1 MSLEEKSRKRIL
13 SEKKLT
19 RRQALSTA
27 GKIAISAVVAGVV
40 AGVGGYLAGSAAAPG
55 KEVTVTETK
64 TVTSTVGAPGKT
76 VTTTVTAGEVTK
88 TVTETVTKTVTAGA
102 PPTEIKPELSITFAS
117 PEWLPG
123 RLTGVIAEKFPEWS
137 ARKLGKAVEVKMD
150 LIPWGAI
157 HDRITTTLAAKSKE
171 PTLLISDSQWLG
183 ELFVGGHILRMN
195 PLIEKDPELQQL
207 INRFDE
213 SLVNYYM
220 TYPQGNR
227 DNIVGFAHEGDVLAL
242 VVRKDILMHPGE
254 RENFKAKYGYDL
266 PTDKYEDWFPTQIDW
281 THIRDMAEFFTRK
294 AGDEIAG
301 QTLDEDFYG
310 IATHMSKEYDAIACV
325 FGSILYCWGE
335 YWWDPVTGEV
345 EGIVNSDR
353 AVKALEFYKSLI
365 PYSPP
370 NYLEI
375 WFDQANA
382 VMQAGRAF
390 MITNWVGF
398 QPSLFDPAASKVYD
412 KIFTVPMP
420 GHVSEDDGKFRRYAN
435 IGGQPMCINAHSDYP
450 DIALAF
456 IKFWFEPE
464 SQRTWA
470 EGGGGVCIKDIIN
483 TDWFK
488 KLTPYNRAYA
498 DSIPFQLDFWNVPT
512 YAELLQALQ
521 EEIHA
526 CLAGQQ
532 DPKTALDRLAK
543 RHAETIEADGY
554 PESYPPEFRFPAD
567 KKSPL
572 DVVRAGEPASEVG
585 KPKK

>member
-1 MSLEEKSRKRIL
+1 MGYEKNKNNEENTFSV
-13 SEKKLT
+13 KKLS
-19 RRQALSTA
+19 RREALSTA
-27 GKIAISAVVAGVV
+27 GKVAVGVVVAGII
-40 AGVGGYLAGSAAAPG
+40 AGAGGYYAGASAAPPAR
-55 KEVTVTETK
+55 EVT
-64 TVTSTVGAPGKT
+64 
-76 VTTTVTAGEVTK
+76 VTK
-88 TVTETVTKTVTAGA
+88 TVTETVGAPGQVVTTTVTSPVTKTVTVGA
-102 PPTEIKPELSITFAS
+102 PPTEVKPEITITFAS

-123 RLTGVIAEKFPEWS
+123 RLTGLIAEKFPEAS
-137 ARKLGKAVEVKMD
+137 VRKIGKAVQVKMD
-150 LIPWGAI
+150 LIPWGVI

-183 ELFVGGHILRMN
+183 ELYVGGHIKRLN
-195 PLIEKDPELQQL
+195 PIIEKDPELQQL
-207 INRFDE
+207 LNRFDE

-227 DNIVGFAHEGDVLAL
+227 NNIVGFAHEGDIISL
-242 VVRKDILMHPGE
+242 VYRTDLFTHPAE
-254 RENFKAKYGYDL
+254 RENFKAQFGYDL
-266 PTDKYEDWFPTQIDW
+266 PQKYEDFYPARFDW
-281 THIRDMAEFFTRK
+281 TQVRDIAKFFTRK
-294 AGDEIAG
+294 AGDELAG
-301 QTLDEDFYG
+301 KRLEEDFYG
-310 IATHMSKEYDAIACV
+310 IAVHMSKEYDALACL
-325 FGSILYCWGE
+325 FGTILYCWGE
-335 YWWDPVTGEV
+335 YWWDPVTGQV
-345 EGIVNSDR
+345 EGIVNSER

-382 VMQAGRAF
+382 VMQAGRVA

-412 KIFTVPMP
+412 RIASVPLP
-420 GHVSEDDGKFRRYAN
+420 GHLGDDGKFRRYAN
-435 IGGQPMCINAHSDYP
+435 IGGQPMCINAYSDYP
-450 DIALAF
+450 EIALEF

-464 SQRTWA
+464 QQRTWA

-512 YAELLQALQ
+512 YAELLMALQ
-521 EEIHA
+521 EEVHA
-526 CLAGQQ
+526 CLAGLQ

-543 RHAETIEADGY
+543 RHKDIIEADGY
-554 PESYPPEFRFPAD
+554 PDRYPPELRFPPD
-567 KKSPL
+567 RKSPL

-585 KPKK
+585 KPKR